1 MIWVSATR
9 RPKVNRVDEW
19 GVVYESIGES
29 FGEPKVFPLEG
40 KETLDGYTFP
50 DFSEDWRY
58 EAMRKTIA
66 ENVEEKYVLGMLP
79 NGLFRR

>member
-1 MIWVSATR
+1 MIWVFATR
-9 RPKVNRVDEW
+9 RPKVNGVDEW

-50 DFSEDWRY
+50 DFSEDWR
-58 EAMRKTIA
+58 
-66 ENVEEKYVLGMLP
+66 
-79 NGLFRR
+79 